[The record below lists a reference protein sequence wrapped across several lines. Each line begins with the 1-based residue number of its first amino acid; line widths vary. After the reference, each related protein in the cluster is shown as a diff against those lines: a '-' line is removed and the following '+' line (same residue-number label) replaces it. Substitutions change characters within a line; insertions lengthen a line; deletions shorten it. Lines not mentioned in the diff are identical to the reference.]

1 MNDRFRSEQITRRLQ
16 LEGSASL
23 EEMLVELSLKHFTS
37 SHAGALLLDKEC
49 NLVIAGESLS
59 RQLGYSPEQLQTMN
73 LQALLHPG
81 ELLLGMHH
89 LSQLLSG
96 QLPRYEA
103 EMRWIKADGEVIW
116 MSVNAYGLQ
125 GQNHSPAYLYMQ
137 TQDITQRKRLEE
149 QSRAALSQM
158 SLLMEMLQDAYIML
172 SRSGDFVYVNKGAE
186 KLLGHSRDGLLGHN
200 LHTVLPE
207 WINSGFYKQCMRS
220 MEDAT
225 PLFFPYYL
233 TMLGKW
239 LEVSCYPSKA
249 GLSIFMRDITAM
261 REQEE
266 TLKAVKQQLNS
277 MIEHT
282 ADNIAILDNE
292 CRLVQVN
299 RTFLKTYGY
308 TEQEIIGSR
317 PPNVPDHLWIES
329 ELLFRQGLQGKQI
342 SGFETK
348 RRRKDGTLLDMS
360 LTISPVV
367 GLDNEITGICII
379 GRDITER
386 KKTEELLR
394 NSEKLSVAGQLAAGV
409 AHEIRNPLTALK
421 GFTQFMK
428 AGARYKTQYLDI
440 MISELDRIEQ
450 IINELLILAKP
461 QAVTFQNRP
470 LTPILH
476 HVLSLLE
483 SQANMTNIEFHAQI
497 PDELPAVHCEENQ
510 LKQVFIN
517 ILKNAMEAMSSG
529 GRIVISAV
537 QSSPSALTIQFADDG
552 PGIPADVLNR
562 LGEPFFTT
570 KESGSGLGLM
580 ISQKI
585 ITEHNGCLKIES
597 EPGEGTVV
605 QITLP
610 LT

>member
-1 MNDRFRSEQITRRLQ
+1 
-16 LEGSASL
+16 
-23 EEMLVELSLKHFTS
+23 
-37 SHAGALLLDKEC
+37 
-49 NLVIAGESLS
+49 
-59 RQLGYSPEQLQTMN
+59 
-73 LQALLHPG
+73 
-81 ELLLGMHH
+81 
-89 LSQLLSG
+89 
-96 QLPRYEA
+96 
-103 EMRWIKADGEVIW
+103 
-116 MSVNAYGLQ
+116 
-125 GQNHSPAYLYMQ
+125 
-137 TQDITQRKRLEE
+137 
-149 QSRAALSQM
+149 
-158 SLLMEMLQDAYIML
+158 
-172 SRSGDFVYVNKGAE
+172 
-186 KLLGHSRDGLLGHN
+186 
-200 LHTVLPE
+200 
-207 WINSGFYKQCMRS
+207 
-220 MEDAT
+220 
-225 PLFFPYYL
+225 
-233 TMLGKW
+233 
-239 LEVSCYPSKA
+239 
-249 GLSIFMRDITAM
+249 
-261 REQEE
+261 
-266 TLKAVKQQLNS
+266 
-277 MIEHT
+277 
-282 ADNIAILDNE
+282 
-292 CRLVQVN
+292 
-299 RTFLKTYGY
+299 
-308 TEQEIIGSR
+308 
-317 PPNVPDHLWIES
+317 
-329 ELLFRQGLQGKQI
+329 
-342 SGFETK
+342 
-348 RRRKDGTLLDMS
+348 
-360 LTISPVV
+360 VV

-483 SQANMTNIEFHAQI
+483 SQANMTNIEFHSHI

-529 GRIVISAV
+529 GRIIISV
-537 QSSPSALTIQFADDG
+537 DQSSPSVLTIMFADNG

-605 QITLP
+605 RITLP